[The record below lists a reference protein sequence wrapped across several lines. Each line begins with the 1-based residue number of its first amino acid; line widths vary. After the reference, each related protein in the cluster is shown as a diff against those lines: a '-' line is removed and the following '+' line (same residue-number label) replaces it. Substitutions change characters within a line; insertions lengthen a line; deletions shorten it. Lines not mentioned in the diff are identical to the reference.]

1 MQEAQGLSSD
11 EEQTTTPNKPQRS
24 QDHQLMNPDATFK
37 PKINPRSDMIASRKK
52 LNGTGTQ
59 SEAFLRLT

>member
-1 MQEAQGLSSD
+1 
-11 EEQTTTPNKPQRS
+11 
-24 QDHQLMNPDATFK
+24 MNPDATFK

-59 SEAFLRLT
+59 SEAFLRLTQQQTEDEESRPNTARQTAKK